1 MHHNIHYSH
10 DHCSPQKTQK
20 KRFKFWGEAAGF
32 SFEGLGGAVLG
43 GLLGAG
49 VAKLAPSDQ
58 IQRARAE
65 IARRKAEISSTK
77 KKNITATQQT
87 TATIQEQIVK
97 LESNITENQES

>member
-1 MHHNIHYSH
+1 MLTTEDTEEKI
-10 DHCSPQKTQK
+10 QIL
-20 KRFKFWGEAAGF
+20 GAAAGF
-32 SFEGLGGAVLG
+32 TFEGLGGAVLG

-65 IARRKAEISSTK
+65 IARQKAEISST

-87 TATIQEQIVK
+87 IATIREQVVK